1 MKKNILK
8 FITLIVLLISSTS
21 CKTISNKEL
30 NYDNFSLAIM
40 VEQDGS
46 KGGYAK
52 FQDEGW
58 PDENDYALN
67 LTKSTCDSGS
77 EIYWDDETKSVYL
90 TTDDFDKC
98 YAYFDKV
105 IKIEHIED
113 LVEVA
118 KNMKNGTTYE
128 GKTIS
133 LIKDLDFKNRE
144 DYNNAENTQYGDLN
158 SDGSVDKT
166 IYEELNDTSGAGF
179 LPIGIEGHP
188 FKGNFDGNNHSI
200 SNIYISNKGDTKGR
214 YFGFFGSA
222 SRSIIS
228 NLTISGTV
236 KYDGIGDMG
245 GIVGTL
251 SNGTIDNCI
260 SIVTIETS
268 SNNSYSIG
276 GLVGSVSGTTVI
288 KNSVNKANISPGGG
302 NVVGGLVGCIM
313 ASKNSLTIEN
323 SYNEGDITA
332 TKSIYTGGI
341 IGRDS
346 AAFNSDLTINNCH
359 NYGKIEVEYSGTLY
373 VGGLIGLVQA
383 KATISNSSNEAVDGE
398 NQAINIKA
406 SGSNSIYIGGI
417 IGGVTKQVAISNSY
431 NLSNINVTMPKIP
444 TGYIGGVIG
453 SILIKEG
460 NENIINKI
468 EQVYNTGNISGGNRV
483 GGIVGIIGN
492 AHTSII
498 DKSYNLGNLTSDENS
513 PTAADTFVG
522 GIVSSIRDGAEAYI
536 LNSFNEGALTSH
548 RTDTRNAY
556 AGGIVP
562 ITDASNE
569 KAATLGI
576 INCYNKGSID
586 AKFAIGI
593 AGVNSKSNLTIKNVY
608 NTGHIASEAQNK
620 YSLVYS
626 NTTGTLNTEN
636 MYYQEQDGVS
646 ASNKNDSIKCEVA
659 SNAQNN
665 LAQKLNENLDKINLN
680 NISEKIKD
688 YKLAGWIPDIF
699 DYPTLDVLS

>member
-8 FITLIVLLISSTS
+8 FIILIVLLISSTS
-21 CKTISNKEL
+21 CKTVSNKEL

-58 PDENDYALN
+58 PDEDDYALN
-67 LTKSTCDSGS
+67 LTKSTCDSGH
-77 EIYWDDETKSVYL
+77 EIYWDDATKSVYL
-90 TTDDFDKC
+90 TTGDFDKC

-113 LVEVA
+113 LVDVA
-118 KNMKNGTTYE
+118 KKVKSGTTYE

-133 LIKDLDFKNRE
+133 LIKDLDFNKKE
-144 DYNNAENTQYGDLN
+144 DYKNPDDKQYGDLN
-158 SDGSVDKT
+158 SDGTDNQS
-166 IYEELNDTSGAGF
+166 IYDELTNTSGAGF
-179 LPIGIEGHP
+179 LPIGTDGHL
-188 FKGNFDGNNHSI
+188 FKGNFDGNNHRI
-200 SNIYISNKGDTKGR
+200 SNIYIWNKDKTNMHI
-214 YFGFFGSA
+214 GFFGNA
-222 SRSIIS
+222 SKSIIS
-228 NLTISGTV
+228 NLTLSGTV
-236 KYDGIGDMG
+236 KSDVTSDMG
-245 GIVGTL
+245 GIVGTF

-260 SIVTIETS
+260 NEVTIVTS
-268 SNNSYSIG
+268 SSNSYSIG
-276 GLVGSVSGTTVI
+276 GLVGSVSGKVVI

-302 NVVGGLVGCIM
+302 NVIGGLVGCIM
-313 ASKNSLTIEN
+313 AGSHSLTIEN
-323 SYNEGDITA
+323 SYNEGDITG

-359 NYGKIEVEYSGTLY
+359 NYGKIDVEYSGTLY

-513 PTAADTFVG
+513 PTDADTFVG
-522 GIVSSIRDGAEAYI
+522 GIVSSVRDGAEAYI
-536 LNSFNEGALTSH
+536 LNSFNEGNLTSH

-556 AGGIVP
+556 AGGIVS

-569 KAATLGI
+569 KVASLGI